1 MPRQTVPPAPS
12 GPDNWANVLRSSV
25 AAVVVSGRVCGS
37 QVDGPGVVGNGAG
50 RVLLQSFGLG
60 AVVIRGVIFWIQFG
74 RAVEISYRPVQVT
87 LFRFFDSAINKIA
100 VGRIRSHCSRRR

>member
-1 MPRQTVPPAPS
+1 STGCVALVLIHDSAIVVGPS
-12 GPDNWANVLRSSV
+12 VIWFEFDCACIISNCAIEVFVLRSSV

-50 RVLLQSFGLG
+50 RVLLQPFGLG

-74 RAVEISYRPVQVT
+74 RAIEIS
-87 LFRFFDSAINKIA
+87 DST
-100 VGRIRSHCSRRR
+100 V